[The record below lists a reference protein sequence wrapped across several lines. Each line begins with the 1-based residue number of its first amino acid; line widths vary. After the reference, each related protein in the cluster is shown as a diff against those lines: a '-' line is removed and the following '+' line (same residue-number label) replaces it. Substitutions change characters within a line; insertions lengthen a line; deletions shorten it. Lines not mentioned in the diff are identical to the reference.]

1 MKKNSYLFLSLIFLS
16 AFSVVH
22 SQTTDSSRIPAV
34 FKSVTKHSATIAG
47 KLVNYTV
54 IAGTI
59 ITKKDGEPVALFGY
73 TAYTKDGETDF
84 TKRPITF
91 AYNGGPGT
99 SSMWLHIGILG
110 PRKVVVNDVETIPTP
125 PYKIED
131 NDNSILDVTDIVFI
145 DPIGTGIS
153 KAIGKAK
160 NKDFWGVEQDIISVS
175 NFIKQYVTENDRWN
189 TPRFL
194 LGESYGTL
202 RSAGVVD
209 YLQEVLH
216 LSMNGVILVSNILDY
231 HLADNKSD
239 LNYALLLPSYAA
251 AAWYHNKVANK
262 PASLEVYLK
271 EVEKYANDEY
281 TLALMKGDQL
291 SEAEKLNVA
300 IKLSNYTGLS
310 KEYILDANLRVSS
323 SHFRQ
328 QLLRD
333 EHMTIGRLDTRFKS
347 INQDPLSEDASYDPQ
362 GSAIGPVFV
371 SMFMDYYYRDLKV
384 DKSLAYQISSDEAFK
399 EWDWTHFSGS
409 WVPATTGNLAE
420 AMSHNPQLKVLVLN
434 GYYDMAN
441 TMYFGSEY
449 VFDHMGLEKKIKQNI
464 INKYY
469 EAGHMMYINAAAA
482 KQFKKDV
489 AEFIVNAG
497 K

>member
-1 MKKNSYLFLSLIFLS
+1 MKKNIYVLLNVMLLS
-16 AFSVVH
+16 AFSIVH
-22 SQTTDSSRIPAV
+22 SQTTDSTRIPPV
-34 FKSVTKHSATIAG
+34 IKSVTKHSATIAG

-73 TAYTKDGETDF
+73 TAYTKDGETDV

-110 PRKVVVNDVETIPTP
+110 PRKVVVTDVETTPAP

-145 DPIGTGIS
+145 DPVGTGIS
-153 KAIGKAK
+153 KAVGKAK
-160 NKDFWGVEQDIISVS
+160 NKDFWGVAQDIISVS

-202 RSAGVVD
+202 RSAGVVN

-231 HLADNKSD
+231 RMADDKSD
-239 LNYALLLPSYAA
+239 LNYALRLPSYAA

-271 EVEKYANDEY
+271 EVEKYSTDEY
-281 TLALMKGDQL
+281 MLALMKGDQL

-310 KEYILDANLRVSS
+310 REYILDANLRVSS

-362 GSAIGPVFV
+362 GSAIGPAFV
-371 SMFMDYYYRDLKV
+371 SVFMDYYYRDLKM
-384 DKSLAYQISSDEAFK
+384 DKSVPYQISSNEVNR
-399 EWDWTHFSGS
+399 EWDWTHYGD
-409 WVPATTGNLAE
+409 VAATTDNLAE
-420 AMSHNPQLKVLVLN
+420 AMSHNPKLKVLVLN
-434 GYYDMAN
+434 GYYDMAD
-441 TMYFGSEY
+441 TFFWGSEY

-464 INKYY
+464 TNKYY
-469 EAGHMMYINAAAA
+469 EAGHMMYINAASA
-482 KQFKKDV
+482 K
-489 AEFIVNAG
+489 
-497 K
+497 

>member
-1 MKKNSYLFLSLIFLS
+1 MSKNVYLLFGLIFLS

-22 SQTTDSSRIPAV
+22 SQTTDSTHIPAV
-34 FKSVTKHSATIAG
+34 IKSVTKHSATIAG

-59 ITKKDGEPVALFGY
+59 ITKKDDEPVAMFGY
-73 TAYTKDGETDF
+73 TAYIKDGETDL

-110 PRKVVVNDVETIPTP
+110 PRKVVVNDVETTPAPT
-125 PYKIED
+125 YKIED

-145 DPIGTGIS
+145 DPVGTGIS

-160 NKDFWGVEQDIISVS
+160 NKDFWGVAQDIISVS
-175 NFIKQYVTENDRWN
+175 NFIKQYITENDRWN

-209 YLQEVLH
+209 YLQKVLS

-231 HLADNKSD
+231 RMADDKSD
-239 LNYALLLPSYAA
+239 LNYALRLPSFAA
-251 AAWYHNKVANK
+251 AAWYYNKVANK

-271 EVEKYANDEY
+271 EVKKYAADEY
-281 TLALMKGDQL
+281 TVALMKGDQL
-291 SEAEKLNVA
+291 SDTEKLNVA
-300 IKLSNYTGLS
+300 IKLSVYIGLS

-323 SHFRQ
+323 SQFRQ

-333 EHMTIGRLDTRFKS
+333 EHMTIGRLDTRFKG
-347 INQDPLSEDASYDPQ
+347 INQDRLSEDASYDPQ
-362 GSAIGPVFV
+362 GSAISPAFV
-371 SMFMDYYYRDLKV
+371 SMFMDYYYRDLKM
-384 DKSLAYQISSDEAFK
+384 DKSLSYQISSEEASRD
-399 EWDWTHFSGS
+399 WDWTHYGD
-409 WVPATTGNLAE
+409 VPATADDLAH

-434 GYYDMAN
+434 GYYDLAD
-441 TMYFGSEY
+441 TFFSGSEY

-464 INKYY
+464 TNKYY
-469 EAGHMMYINAAAA
+469 EAGHMMYVNAASA